1 MKNTERDGYNELTSL
16 LPITITRIQI
26 QKNNKDR
33 FSLYHEDRFLLGI
46 KSQTLV
52 FCSLKKGTLLTNE
65 LLETILNTEQYNKA
79 KEYCLNLLSRRDH
92 SVKELILK
100 GIKKGYNKEILERI
114 TLELQKNKY
123 LDDHRFASNLI
134 HDAIKLRTWSLNK
147 IKFELQKKGVIKS
160 ITNELL
166 SDLDHSIWKEQL
178 FTLIGRN
185 KANLKRTD
193 PNKRKKKIYDYL
205 TRKGYTPTLIW
216 SEMNNLLLLIENDKK
231 S

>member
-1 MKNTERDGYNELTSL
+1 MKNTEHDGYNELTSL

-100 GIKKGYNKEILERI
+100 GIKKGYNL
-114 TLELQKNKY
+114 
-123 LDDHRFASNLI
+123 SLI
-134 HDAIKLRTWSLNK
+134 HI
-147 IKFELQKKGVIKS
+147 
-160 ITNELL
+160 
-166 SDLDHSIWKEQL
+166 
-178 FTLIGRN
+178 
-185 KANLKRTD
+185 
-193 PNKRKKKIYDYL
+193 
-205 TRKGYTPTLIW
+205 
-216 SEMNNLLLLIENDKK
+216 
-231 S
+231 